1 MEFQMHKQ
9 SQKVQDSKTKD
20 NRLSI
25 RIPLLIYLFSQI
37 IAIYLQIGI
46 TLGQATQLS
55 KFSNML

>member
-1 MEFQMHKQ
+1 MHKQ

-37 IAIYLQIGI
+37 IAIYSQIGFP
-46 TLGQATQLS
+46 LGLATQLS

>member
-1 MEFQMHKQ
+1 MHKQ